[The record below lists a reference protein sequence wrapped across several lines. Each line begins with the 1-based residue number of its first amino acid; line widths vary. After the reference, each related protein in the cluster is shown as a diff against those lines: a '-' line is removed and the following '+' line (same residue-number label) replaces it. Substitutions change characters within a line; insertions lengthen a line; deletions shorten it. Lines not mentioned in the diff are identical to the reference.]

1 MDRTSKDRTDIQETM
16 SNMYHISED
25 LWKDSKKPQKAEQD
39 TVTYLRQIEGLLDD
53 FSRNEFNN
61 GKKKEEDAK
70 SMEQDEDEE
79 DASEE
84 KNILIKNVFEEI
96 KNQEAALSTD
106 KYSSNII
113 EKVLKHAT
121 EEQLIHFGLGIQ
133 EYFLFL
139 SSNRYS
145 SHVLQTYLQLVGK
158 QMGDPLQYQ
167 FIVFQECLFS

>member
-1 MDRTSKDRTDIQETM
+1 M
-16 SNMYHISED
+16 S
-25 LWKDSKKPQKAEQD
+25 
-39 TVTYLRQIEGLLDD
+39 
-53 FSRNEFNN
+53 
-61 GKKKEEDAK
+61 
-70 SMEQDEDEE
+70 
-79 DASEE
+79 
-84 KNILIKNVFEEI
+84 FEEI

-113 EKVLKHAT
+113 EKVLKRAT

-158 QMGDPLQYQ
+158 QMELYDGNEEDMLKISYR
-167 FIVFQECLFS
+167 L